1 MTFYADMQALA
12 QSLLGKFD
20 QGGLVISVAT
30 AGGTP
35 YAPTTTYVDTPV
47 TGVVSGINPKFIT
60 GTLIQATDLQ
70 VTIPGGVVAPK
81 ATDLVKINGVQYG
94 IVQIV
99 PKPADGTVA
108 AYTIFVRK

>member
-12 QSLLGKFD
+12 QSLLGEFD

-30 AGGTP
+30 VGGTA

-47 TGVVSGINPKFIT
+47 TGVVSGINPKFVT
-60 GTLIQATDLQ
+60 GTLIEATDLQ

-81 ATDLVKINGVQYG
+81 MTDLVKINGVQYG
-94 IVQIV
+94 IVQIIA
-99 PKPADGTVA
+99 KPADGAVA